1 MRCAVQ
7 MATSCISSLG
17 SLRRSEPP
25 HNLVI
30 SPHLSHRRSDEAGT
44 PCPIAHVISSS
55 VEDMSD
61 PPGMSRVS
69 LPTSSSSLTD
79 IRIENP
85 VSAQPLPGSARRRGG
100 TSEDLID
107 LTEDD
112 PPLISPIP
120 PKASEP
126 EQVLRFP
133 SGLPQFPADSAVF
146 TVFDLP
152 FRGRVNLC
160 SYLAA

>member
-1 MRCAVQ
+1 MSNRARHFLFCR
-7 MATSCISSLG
+7 G
-17 SLRRSEPP
+17 YERSTGNVARLASNVFLLP
-25 HNLVI
+25 HN
-30 SPHLSHRRSDEAGT
+30 
-44 PCPIAHVISSS
+44 
-55 VEDMSD
+55 
-61 PPGMSRVS
+61 
-69 LPTSSSSLTD
+69 